1 MSRKKVSHKTRHTS
15 QRTKRENEDTNS
27 FVVNGDA
34 NGILEKNGAKVR
46 CLSLIALLILSGC
59 AADQGISVGALNAVL
74 GNTTQLGE
82 TVASQTASTS
92 VAKEAVVHQSWKSYY
107 ENQSKVHKNSGTIIE
122 FGWTTLSDGT
132 RVQTMKKLTSR
143 EYVALKTPPEKPS
156 EHPVWNTVGE
166 MTRVLA
172 KYGLIG
178 FGIYELAGAW
188 EVSMTGAKGTTYQG
202 PLLNSQNQAEDSI
215 SSGGEYI
222 FGRQANDSFNPG
234 E

>member
-156 EHPVWNTVGE
+156 EHPVWDTVGE

>member
-1 MSRKKVSHKTRHTS
+1 MSRKKLAIKHDTLHKERS
-15 QRTKRENEDTNS
+15 
-27 FVVNGDA
+27 
-34 NGILEKNGAKVR
+34 EKMKTLIA
-46 CLSLIALLILSGC
+46 LSLTAIALLILSGC

-74 GNTTQLGE
+74 GNTAQLGE